1 MGSRSIPVSEE
12 RPSLPQRTAFAAE
25 LRRHI
30 EFQAEL
36 KQCLDPALVDGVIAL
51 LSIQLRELERSH
63 TKPPEPAAPQPKA
76 VVALQLDRKSEAHL
90 VSLLMAVV
98 TVDGLTKNVEL
109 RRVRQYFQE
118 SLGYLDEGLRRIDRL
133 VEEAQEA
140 DLEPDALK
148 LARPFLSR
156 PMEERLV
163 IYSACADIAFADDE
177 LVDEEQELLSTLAR
191 LFQIDEQQSA
201 HLHDAHG
208 QASQER
214 QQSLDRKV
222 RGQFPIGGTV
232 RFESTEQPLQSLSEE
247 AVEEPAQPEE
257 VSEPQ
262 PSVAAAALTKTVELM
277 AIHLAQKKGRCD
289 SNDPEWPR
297 LWRGCPEV
305 TPPDPASIISDG
317 LLKRGPSDDFELARA
332 LDQREQVEARLFSFL
347 VGSNKPVSVR
357 LVARASKTDPERA
370 LQLLSKYVRECP
382 AFVTYNYGCGTWF
395 GLAAWGRR
403 GYEETVRQNLGEIR
417 KQLEQGGKAN
427 LTQLELDVLLEVGK
441 AVKDR
446 VVLELAS

>member
-1 MGSRSIPVSEE
+1 M
-12 RPSLPQRTAFAAE
+12 PQRTAFAAE
-25 LRRHI
+25 LRRQI

-51 LSIQLRELERSH
+51 LSIQLRELERSQ

-118 SLGYLDEGLRRIDRL
+118 SLGYLGEGLRRIDRL

-156 PMEERLV
+156 PLEERLV

-177 LVDEEQELLSTLAR
+177 LVDEEQELLGTLAR

-214 QQSLDRKV
+214 QQSFDRKV

-232 RFESTEQPLQSLSEE
+232 RFESTEQPLQALEE
-247 AVEEPAQPEE
+247 EGVEEPTQPEE

-262 PSVAAAALTKTVELM
+262 PPVAAAALTKTVELM

-289 SNDPEWPR
+289 PRDPEWVR

-305 TPPDPASIISDG
+305 TPPDPVTLISSP
-317 LLKRGPSDDFELARA
+317 GPLNQSPSGDFELARA

-382 AFVTYNYGCGTWF
+382 AFITYNYGCGTWF
-395 GLAAWGRR
+395 GLAVWTRR

-417 KQLEQGGKAN
+417 KQLEQGGKVG
-427 LTQLELDVLLEVGK
+427 LTQLELDVLLEVAK

>member
-1 MGSRSIPVSEE
+1 
-12 RPSLPQRTAFAAE
+12 LPQRTAFAAE

-36 KQCLDPALVDGVIAL
+36 KQCLDPALVEGVIAL
-51 LSIQLRELERSH
+51 LSIQLREIERSQAN
-63 TKPPEPAAPQPKA
+63 PPQPAAPLPKA
-76 VVALQLDRKSEAHL
+76 VVALQLDQKSEAHL

-140 DLEPDALK
+140 DLDPDALK

-156 PMEERLV
+156 PLEERIV

-201 HLHDAHG
+201 HLHDAQG
-208 QASQER
+208 QVSQER
-214 QQSLDRKV
+214 QQSLDRKI
-222 RGQFPIGGTV
+222 RGQFPVGETV
-232 RFESTEQPLQSLSEE
+232 RFESTEQPLQ
-247 AVEEPAQPEE
+247 AVEKEAPGEPVE
-257 VSEPQ
+257 VPKPQ
-262 PSVAAAALTKTVELM
+262 PSVTAAALTKTMELM
-277 AIHLAQKKGRCD
+277 GVHLAQKKGRCD
-289 SNDPEWPR
+289 PQDAEWPR

-305 TPPDPASIISDG
+305 TPPDPAILINSDSP
-317 LLKRGPSDDFELARA
+317 LKRSPSGEFELARA

-347 VGSNKPVSVR
+347 AGSNKPVSLR
-357 LVARASKTDPERA
+357 LVARASKTDPNRA
-370 LQLLSKYVRECP
+370 LEIISKYVRECP
-382 AFVTYNYGCGTWF
+382 AFTTYNYGCGTWF
-395 GLAAWGRR
+395 GLTAWGRR
-403 GYEETVRQNLGEIR
+403 GYEETARQNLSEIR
-417 KQLEQGGKAN
+417 KQLELGGKAN
-427 LTQLELDVLLEVGK
+427 LSELELDILREVAK
-441 AVKDR
+441 VAKDR
-446 VVLELAS
+446 VVLELAT